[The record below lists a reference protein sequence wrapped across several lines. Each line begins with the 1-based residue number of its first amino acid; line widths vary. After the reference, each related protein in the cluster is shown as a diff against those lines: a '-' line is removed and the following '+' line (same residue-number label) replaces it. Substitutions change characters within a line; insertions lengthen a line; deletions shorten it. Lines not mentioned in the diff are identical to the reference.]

1 MPYFASVKQI
11 TQTACELNRSA
22 QQSECRKVKRS
33 LTLTPDFDLCTF
45 GPWPCPLK
53 SNSIYLPD
61 LWLSGHCTA
70 LSRRESRPPL
80 GNGEEA
86 GAVTHMSTD
95 TQANYCP
102 GLRLYL
108 FIVSNTG
115 LFSEKKKKVLSLMCW
130 LVIFPKEVFFFWFSC
145 IFFFL
150 PKHILPRRHFPHL
163 PSESEFNFHSHC
175 ELCESFCD
183 GFTGSKPVSIM
194 LTPLIA
200 SSFL

>member
-1 MPYFASVKQI
+1 
-11 TQTACELNRSA
+11 
-22 QQSECRKVKRS
+22 
-33 LTLTPDFDLCTF
+33 
-45 GPWPCPLK
+45 
-53 SNSIYLPD
+53 
-61 LWLSGHCTA
+61 
-70 LSRRESRPPL
+70 
-80 GNGEEA
+80 
-86 GAVTHMSTD
+86 MSTD

-115 LFSEKKKKVLSLMCW
+115 LFSEKKKSLISDVL
-130 LVIFPKEVFFFWFSC
+130 VGYIPKRGFFFFDFRAY
-145 IFFFL
+145 FFFYL
-150 PKHILPRRHFPHL
+150 NIFYPVDIFPHL

>member
-115 LFSEKKKKVLSLMCW
+115 LFSEKKKKSYLWCVGW
-130 LVIFPKEVFFFWFSC
+130 LYSQKSFFFFWFSC

-150 PKHILPRRHFPHL
+150 PKHILPRRHFP
-163 PSESEFNFHSHC
+163 PSPFW
-175 ELCESFCD
+175 
-183 GFTGSKPVSIM
+183 IW
-194 LTPLIA
+194 I
-200 SSFL
+200 

>member
-115 LFSEKKKKVLSLMCW
+115 LFSEKKKSLISDVL
-130 LVIFPKEVFFFWFSC
+130 IGYIPKRVFFF
-145 IFFFL
+145 IFLHIFFL
-150 PKHILPRRHFPHL
+150 PKHILPRRHFP
-163 PSESEFNFHSHC
+163 PS
-175 ELCESFCD
+175 
-183 GFTGSKPVSIM
+183 PIW
-194 LTPLIA
+194 IWI
-200 SSFL
+200 

>member
-115 LFSEKKKKVLSLMCW
+115 LFSEKKKVLSLMCW
-130 LVIFPKEVFFFWFSC
+130 LVIFPKEFFFLFSC
-145 IFFFL
+145 IFFFYL
-150 PKHILPRRHFPHL
+150 NIFYPVDIFPHL

-175 ELCESFCD
+175 D

-194 LTPLIA
+194 FTPLIA